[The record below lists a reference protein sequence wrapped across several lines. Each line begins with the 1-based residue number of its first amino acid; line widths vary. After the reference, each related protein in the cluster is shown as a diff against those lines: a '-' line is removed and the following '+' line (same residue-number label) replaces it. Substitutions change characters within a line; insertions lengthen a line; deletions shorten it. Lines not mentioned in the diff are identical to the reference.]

1 MPPGYVAAR
10 IGRAGRRGSAVR
22 SAAGDK
28 VTGMN
33 APAARESIDLIR
45 LWSGQA
51 QRVLD
56 GRARIAATAGQAA
69 AELTGRTVPVKVDG
83 DVAWRVLPVDAA
95 ALLRA
100 GEIVRHRWLAGIGA
114 EEARLIDELAGPAA
128 TAVRETWAAEGWRR
142 FFSRPDARAGADRAV
157 AYLGDVVDRAR
168 RRDLPA
174 LLGRLEVEATAA
186 APQLVPTDLMY
197 PDVGV
202 TGLLSDGL
210 PPGFGAPELVS
221 GADVAALPGA
231 LSALSG
237 ALETERTTR
246 VAAIAAGER
255 LRSRATDQLL
265 EGLGVEALR
274 DVTRDRLRIAP
285 IEDAGLRTVG
295 AVLRAGSSLADVPGI
310 GADSARKLLG
320 AAQTLRQ
327 QTMDDQPL
335 LLDPSART
343 PEATDVLRQLRRWEI
358 ARGPLRG
365 PDGST
370 AAVAL
375 ASLAPVMAPGV
386 GDAMV
391 FPTSGRG
398 IPEFRAAV
406 AGVLRLAEV
415 LRGSVGKLIGPD
427 AGADDGGAPANASD
441 DELRADFRARP
452 ADYQALAAQ
461 LGLLPDEG
469 DRVHG
474 DLPEEIIA
482 AIRGIDLD
490 TRFLKASLRGYQDFA
505 ARFALVQKKVLIGD
519 EMGLG
524 KTIEALAALTHLH
537 AREKTHFL
545 VVCPAA
551 VVSNWIREVESK
563 SRLEAH
569 RLHGQAR
576 DLAIDEWLTRGG
588 VAVTTYGTLGSV
600 RDRVVGCPGLAC
612 VIVDEAHYIK
622 NPGAKRSQLLA
633 GVIEQVEGAILLT
646 GTALENRIDEFR
658 TLVRYLRPDLL
669 EREKDVPVAEFRELV
684 APVYLRRNQA
694 DVLDELPELVEVDDW
709 VEATGADDA
718 TYRKAVDEGNF
729 MAMRRAA
736 YVAGAGS
743 AKMERLIDIAE
754 EARDNGRRVI
764 VFSHFRD
771 VLDSVMVALGDVAVG
786 PLTGD
791 VPAARRQELV
801 DEFSAAE
808 GGAVLVSQ
816 IVAGGVGLNIQ
827 AASVVVICEPQL
839 KPTTEWQAIA
849 RAHRMGQLESVQV
862 HRLLLEDSVDARI
875 LEILARKKQLFD
887 ELVRVSTT
895 AEAAPEA
902 YDVSEAELAREII
915 AAERERLA
923 GAGSAVPEAGIE
935 AAEET
940 GDAVDE
946 EAPGEAGE
954 EPADPPRPAD

>member
-1 MPPGYVAAR
+1 
-10 IGRAGRRGSAVR
+10 
-22 SAAGDK
+22 
-28 VTGMN
+28 MN
-33 APAARESIDLIR
+33 APAARESIDLVR
-45 LWSGQA
+45 RWSGQA
-51 QRVLD
+51 TRVLD
-56 GRARIAATAGQAA
+56 GRARIAASAGQAA
-69 AELTGRTVPVKVDG
+69 SELCSRTVPVKIDG
-83 DVAWRVLPVDAA
+83 EVAWRVLPVDGA
-95 ALLRA
+95 ALLRS
-100 GEIVRHRWLAGIGA
+100 GEIVRHRWLAGIGV
-114 EEARLIDELAGPAA
+114 EEARLVEELAGPAA

-142 FFSRPDARAGADRAV
+142 FFSRAEARATADRAV
-157 AYLGDVVDRAR
+157 AYLRDVVERVR

-174 LLGRLEVEATAA
+174 LLDRLEQEAAGA

-202 TGLLSDGL
+202 MAVLSDGL
-210 PPGFGAPELVS
+210 PDDLGEPELVS

-231 LSALSG
+231 LSTLSG
-237 ALETERTTR
+237 ALEAERTAR
-246 VAAIAAGER
+246 LAAIAAGER
-255 LRSRATDQLL
+255 LRTVATDELL
-265 EGLGVEALR
+265 AGLGVVALR

-285 IEDAGLRTVG
+285 IEEAGLHTVG
-295 AVLRAGSSLADVPGI
+295 AVLRAGASLTEVPGI

-335 LLDPSART
+335 HLDPAQPT
-343 PEATDVLRQLRRWEI
+343 PQATDVLRALRRWEI

-365 PDGST
+365 PDGSA

-375 ASLAPVMAPGV
+375 GALAPVMAPGV
-386 GDAMV
+386 GDVMV
-391 FPTSGRG
+391 FPTPGHG
-398 IPEFRAAV
+398 IPEFRGAV
-406 AGVLRLAEV
+406 ARVLRLARA
-415 LRGSVGKLIGPD
+415 LGGAVGKQVGADAAAADEDAGVAPD
-427 AGADDGGAPANASD
+427 APD
-441 DELRADFRARP
+441 DELWADFRARP

-461 LGLLPDEG
+461 LGLLPDDG

-474 DLPEEIIA
+474 DLPEEIVA
-482 AIRGIDLD
+482 AIRGMDLD
-490 TRFLKASLRGYQDFA
+490 TGYLKASLRGYQDFA
-505 ARFALVQKKVLIGD
+505 ARFALVQGKVLIGD

-537 AREKTHFL
+537 ARDKTHFL

-551 VVSNWIREVESK
+551 VVSNWMREIESK
-563 SRLEAH
+563 SRLEAQ

-576 DLAIDEWLTRGG
+576 DLAVDEWLVRGG
-588 VAVTTYGTLGSV
+588 VAVTTYGTLAAV
-600 RDRVVGCPGLAC
+600 RDRVLACPGLAC
-612 VIVDEAHYIK
+612 VVVDEAHYIK

-633 GVIEQVEGAILLT
+633 EVIGQVDGAILLT

-669 EREKDVPVAEFRELV
+669 EGETELPAAKFRELV

-694 DVLDELPELVEVDDW
+694 DVLDELPALVEVDDW
-709 VEATGADDA
+709 VEATDADEA
-718 TYRKAVDEGNF
+718 AYRTAVDEGNF

-736 YVAGAGS
+736 FAAGAGS
-743 AKMERLIDIAE
+743 AKMERLVDIAG

-771 VLDSVMVALGDVAVG
+771 VLDAVMGELGEVAVG

-801 DEFSAAE
+801 DEFSAAD

-875 LEILARKKQLFD
+875 VEILARKKQLFD

-895 AEAAPEA
+895 ADAAPEA

-923 GAGSAVPEAGIE
+923 G
-935 AAEET
+935 ET
-940 GDAVDE
+940 
-946 EAPGEAGE
+946 
-954 EPADPPRPAD
+954 PANPPRPAD

>member
-1 MPPGYVAAR
+1 
-10 IGRAGRRGSAVR
+10 
-22 SAAGDK
+22 
-28 VTGMN
+28 MN
-33 APAARESIDLIR
+33 APAARESIDLVR
-45 LWSGQA
+45 RWSGQA
-51 QRVLD
+51 ARVLD
-56 GRARIAATAGQAA
+56 GRARIASTAGQAA
-69 AELTGRTVPVKVDG
+69 SELTARTVPVKVDG
-83 DVAWRVLPVDAA
+83 EVAWRVLPVDGG

-100 GEIVRHRWLAGIGA
+100 GEIVRHRWRAGVGV
-114 EEARLIDELAGPAA
+114 EEARLVEELAGPAA

-142 FFSRPDARAGADRAV
+142 FFSRPDARATADSAV

-174 LLGRLEVEATAA
+174 LLDRLELEATSA

-202 TGLLSDGL
+202 MGLLSDGL
-210 PPGFGAPELVS
+210 PAGFGAPELVS
-221 GADVAALPGA
+221 GADIAALPGA

-246 VAAIAAGER
+246 LAAIAAGER
-255 LRSRATDQLL
+255 LRGKATDELL
-265 EGLGVEALR
+265 AGLGVEALR

-295 AVLRAGSSLADVPGI
+295 AVLQAGASLAEVPGI

-327 QTMDDQPL
+327 QTMDDQPMH
-335 LLDPSART
+335 LDPAQRT
-343 PEATDVLRQLRRWEI
+343 PEATDVLRALRRWEI

-386 GDAMV
+386 GDVMV
-391 FPTSGRG
+391 FPASGRG
-398 IPEFRAAV
+398 IPEFRGAV
-406 AGVLRLAEV
+406 AGVLGLAEA
-415 LRGSVGKLIGPD
+415 LRGSVGKLFGDGPEGAGAD
-427 AGADDGGAPANASD
+427 AGAPPNASD
-441 DELRADFRARP
+441 DVLWEDFRARP

-474 DLPEEIIA
+474 DLPEEIVA
-482 AIRGIDLD
+482 AIRGMDLD
-490 TRFLKASLRGYQDFA
+490 TRYLKASLRGYQDFA
-505 ARFALVQKKVLIGD
+505 ARFALVQGKVLIGD

-537 AREKTHFL
+537 AHDETHFL

-551 VVSNWIREVESK
+551 VVSNWVREVESK

-576 DLAIDEWLTRGG
+576 DLAADEWLTRGG
-588 VAVTTYGTLGSV
+588 VAVTTYGTLGAV
-600 RDRVVGCPGLAC
+600 RDRVLACPGLAC

-633 GVIEQVEGAILLT
+633 GVIEQVKGAILLT

-669 EREKDVPVAEFRELV
+669 EGETDVPVAEFRELV

-694 DVLDELPELVEVDDW
+694 DVLDELPDLVEVDDW

-718 TYRKAVDEGNF
+718 AYRKAVDEGNF

-736 YVAGAGS
+736 FVAGAGS
-743 AKMERLIDIAE
+743 AKMERLVDIAE

-923 GAGSAVPEAGIE
+923 GETAEPAAPAAG
-935 AAEET
+935 
-940 GDAVDE
+940 
-946 EAPGEAGE
+946 EAPN
-954 EPADPPRPAD
+954 PPRPAD

>member
-1 MPPGYVAAR
+1 
-10 IGRAGRRGSAVR
+10 
-22 SAAGDK
+22 
-28 VTGMN
+28 MN
-33 APAARESIDLIR
+33 APAARESIDLVR
-45 LWSGQA
+45 RWSGQA
-51 QRVLD
+51 ARVLD

-69 AELTGRTVPVKVDG
+69 SELCSRTVPVKIDG
-83 DVAWRVLPVDAA
+83 EVAWRVLPVDGA
-95 ALLRA
+95 ALLRS
-100 GEIVRHRWLAGIGA
+100 GEIVRHRWLAGIGV
-114 EEARLIDELAGPAA
+114 EEARLVEELAGPAA

-142 FFSRPDARAGADRAV
+142 FFSRAEARATADRAV
-157 AYLGDVVDRAR
+157 AYLRDVVERVR
-168 RRDLPA
+168 RRELPA
-174 LLGRLEVEATAA
+174 LLDRLEQEAAGA

-202 TGLLSDGL
+202 MAVLSDGL
-210 PPGFGAPELVS
+210 PDDLGEPELVS

-231 LSALSG
+231 LSTLSG
-237 ALETERTTR
+237 ALEAERTAR
-246 VAAIAAGER
+246 LAAIAAGER
-255 LRSRATDQLL
+255 LRTVATDELL
-265 EGLGVEALR
+265 AGLGVVALR

-285 IEDAGLRTVG
+285 IEEAGLHTVG
-295 AVLRAGSSLADVPGI
+295 AVLRAGASLTEVPGI

-335 LLDPSART
+335 HLDPAQPT
-343 PEATDVLRQLRRWEI
+343 PQATDVLRALRRWEI

-365 PDGST
+365 PDGSA

-375 ASLAPVMAPGV
+375 GALAPVMAPGV
-386 GDAMV
+386 GDVMV
-391 FPTSGRG
+391 FPTPGHG
-398 IPEFRAAV
+398 IPEFRGAV
-406 AGVLRLAEV
+406 ARVLRLARA
-415 LRGSVGKLIGPD
+415 LGGAVGKQVGADAAAADEDAGVAPD
-427 AGADDGGAPANASD
+427 APD
-441 DELRADFRARP
+441 DELWADFRARP

-461 LGLLPDEG
+461 LGLLPDDG

-474 DLPEEIIA
+474 DLPEEIVA
-482 AIRGIDLD
+482 AIRGMDLD
-490 TRFLKASLRGYQDFA
+490 TGYLKASLRGYQDFA
-505 ARFALVQKKVLIGD
+505 ARFALVQGKVLIGD

-537 AREKTHFL
+537 ARDKTHFL

-551 VVSNWIREVESK
+551 VVSNWMREIESK
-563 SRLEAH
+563 SRLEAQ

-576 DLAIDEWLTRGG
+576 DLAVDEWLVRGG
-588 VAVTTYGTLGSV
+588 VAVTTYGTLAAV
-600 RDRVVGCPGLAC
+600 RDRVLACPGLAC
-612 VIVDEAHYIK
+612 VVVDEAHYIK

-633 GVIEQVEGAILLT
+633 EVIGQVDGAILLT

-669 EREKDVPVAEFRELV
+669 EGEAELPAAKFRELV

-694 DVLDELPELVEVDDW
+694 DVLDELPALVEVDDW
-709 VEATGADDA
+709 VEATDADEA
-718 TYRKAVDEGNF
+718 AYRTAVDEGNF

-736 YVAGAGS
+736 FAAGAGS
-743 AKMERLIDIAE
+743 AKMERLVDIAG

-771 VLDSVMVALGDVAVG
+771 VLDAVMGELGEVAVG

-801 DEFSAAE
+801 DEFSAAD

-875 LEILARKKQLFD
+875 VEILARKKQLFD

-895 AEAAPEA
+895 ADAAPEA

-923 GAGSAVPEAGIE
+923 G
-935 AAEET
+935 ET
-940 GDAVDE
+940 
-946 EAPGEAGE
+946 
-954 EPADPPRPAD
+954 PANPPRPAD

>member
-1 MPPGYVAAR
+1 
-10 IGRAGRRGSAVR
+10 
-22 SAAGDK
+22 
-28 VTGMN
+28 MN
-33 APAARESIDLIR
+33 APAARESIDLVR
-45 LWSGQA
+45 RWSGQA
-51 QRVLD
+51 ARVLD
-56 GRARIAATAGQAA
+56 GRARIAASAGQAA
-69 AELTGRTVPVKVDG
+69 SELCSRTVPVKIDG
-83 DVAWRVLPVDAA
+83 EVAWRVLPVDGA
-95 ALLRA
+95 ALLRS
-100 GEIVRHRWLAGIGA
+100 GEIVRHRWLAGIGV
-114 EEARLIDELAGPAA
+114 EEARLVEELAGPAA

-142 FFSRPDARAGADRAV
+142 FFSRAEARATADRAV
-157 AYLGDVVDRAR
+157 AYLRDVVERVR
-168 RRDLPA
+168 RRDVPT
-174 LLGRLEVEATAA
+174 LLDRLEQEAAGA

-202 TGLLSDGL
+202 MAVLSDGL
-210 PPGFGAPELVS
+210 PDDLGEPELVS

-231 LSALSG
+231 LSTLSG
-237 ALETERTTR
+237 ALEAERTAR
-246 VAAIAAGER
+246 LAAIAAGER
-255 LRSRATDQLL
+255 LRTVATDELL
-265 EGLGVEALR
+265 AGLDVSALR

-285 IEDAGLRTVG
+285 IEEAGLHTVG
-295 AVLRAGSSLADVPGI
+295 AVLRAGASLTEVPGI

-335 LLDPSART
+335 HLDPAQPT
-343 PEATDVLRQLRRWEI
+343 PQATDVLRALRRWEI
-358 ARGPLRG
+358 TRGPLRG
-365 PDGST
+365 PDGSA

-375 ASLAPVMAPGV
+375 GALAPVMAPGV
-386 GDAMV
+386 GDVMV
-391 FPTSGRG
+391 FPTPGHG
-398 IPEFRAAV
+398 IPEFRGAV
-406 AGVLRLAEV
+406 ARVLRLARA
-415 LRGSVGKLIGPD
+415 LGGAVGKQVGADAAAADEDAGVAPD
-427 AGADDGGAPANASD
+427 APD
-441 DELRADFRARP
+441 DELWADFRARP

-461 LGLLPDEG
+461 LGLLPDDG

-474 DLPEEIIA
+474 DLPEEIVA
-482 AIRGIDLD
+482 AIRGMDLD
-490 TRFLKASLRGYQDFA
+490 TGYLKASLRGYQDFA
-505 ARFALVQKKVLIGD
+505 ARFALVQGKVLIGD

-537 AREKTHFL
+537 ARDKTHFL

-551 VVSNWIREVESK
+551 VVSNWMREIESK

-576 DLAIDEWLTRGG
+576 DLAVDEWLVRGG
-588 VAVTTYGTLGSV
+588 VAVTTYGTLAAV
-600 RDRVVGCPGLAC
+600 RDRVLACPGLAC
-612 VIVDEAHYIK
+612 VVVDEAHYIK

-633 GVIEQVEGAILLT
+633 EVIGQVDGAILLT

-669 EREKDVPVAEFRELV
+669 EGEAELPAAKFRELV

-694 DVLDELPELVEVDDW
+694 DVLDELPALVEVDDW
-709 VEATGADDA
+709 VEATDADEA
-718 TYRKAVDEGNF
+718 AYRTAVDEGNF

-736 YVAGAGS
+736 FAAGAGS
-743 AKMERLIDIAE
+743 AKMERLVDIAG

-771 VLDSVMVALGDVAVG
+771 VLDAVMGELGEVAVG

-801 DEFSAAE
+801 DEFSAAD

-875 LEILARKKQLFD
+875 VEILARKMQLFD

-895 AEAAPEA
+895 ADAAPEA

-923 GAGSAVPEAGIE
+923 G
-935 AAEET
+935 ET
-940 GDAVDE
+940 
-946 EAPGEAGE
+946 
-954 EPADPPRPAD
+954 PANPPRPAD

>member
-1 MPPGYVAAR
+1 
-10 IGRAGRRGSAVR
+10 
-22 SAAGDK
+22 
-28 VTGMN
+28 MN
-33 APAARESIDLIR
+33 APAARESIDLVR
-45 LWSGQA
+45 RWSGQA
-51 QRVLD
+51 TRVLD
-56 GRARIAATAGQAA
+56 GRARIAASAGQAA
-69 AELTGRTVPVKVDG
+69 SELCSRTVPVKIDG
-83 DVAWRVLPVDAA
+83 EVAWRVLPVDGA
-95 ALLRA
+95 ALLRS
-100 GEIVRHRWLAGIGA
+100 GEIVRHRWLAGIGV
-114 EEARLIDELAGPAA
+114 EEARLVEELAGPAA

-142 FFSRPDARAGADRAV
+142 FFSRAEARATADRAV
-157 AYLGDVVDRAR
+157 AYLRDVVERVR

-174 LLGRLEVEATAA
+174 LLDRLEQEAAGA

-202 TGLLSDGL
+202 MAVLSDGL
-210 PPGFGAPELVS
+210 PDDLGEPELVS

-231 LSALSG
+231 LSTLSG
-237 ALETERTTR
+237 ALEAERTAR
-246 VAAIAAGER
+246 LAAIAAGER
-255 LRSRATDQLL
+255 LRTVATDELL
-265 EGLGVEALR
+265 AGLDVSALR

-285 IEDAGLRTVG
+285 IEEAGLHTVG
-295 AVLRAGSSLADVPGI
+295 AVLRAGASLTEVPGI

-335 LLDPSART
+335 HLDPAQPT
-343 PEATDVLRQLRRWEI
+343 PQATDVLRALRRWEI

-365 PDGST
+365 PDGSA

-375 ASLAPVMAPGV
+375 GALAPVMAPGV
-386 GDAMV
+386 GDVMV
-391 FPTSGRG
+391 FPTPGHG
-398 IPEFRAAV
+398 IPEFRGAV
-406 AGVLRLAEV
+406 ARVLRLARA
-415 LRGSVGKLIGPD
+415 LGGAVGKQVGADAAAADEDAGVAPD
-427 AGADDGGAPANASD
+427 APD
-441 DELRADFRARP
+441 DELWADFRARP

-461 LGLLPDEG
+461 LGLLPDDG

-474 DLPEEIIA
+474 DLPEEIVA
-482 AIRGIDLD
+482 AIRGMDLD
-490 TRFLKASLRGYQDFA
+490 TGYLKASLRGYQDFA
-505 ARFALVQKKVLIGD
+505 ARFALVQGKVLIGD

-537 AREKTHFL
+537 ARDKTHFL

-551 VVSNWIREVESK
+551 VVSNWMREIESK

-576 DLAIDEWLTRGG
+576 DLAVDEWLVRGG
-588 VAVTTYGTLGSV
+588 VAVTTYGTLAAV
-600 RDRVVGCPGLAC
+600 RDRVLACPGLAC
-612 VIVDEAHYIK
+612 VVVDEAHYIK

-633 GVIEQVEGAILLT
+633 EVIGQVDGAILLT

-669 EREKDVPVAEFRELV
+669 EGEAELPAAKFRELV

-694 DVLDELPELVEVDDW
+694 DVLDELPALVEVDDW
-709 VEATGADDA
+709 VEATDADEA
-718 TYRKAVDEGNF
+718 AYRTAVDEGNF

-736 YVAGAGS
+736 FAAGAGS
-743 AKMERLIDIAE
+743 AKMERLVDIAG

-771 VLDSVMVALGDVAVG
+771 VLDAVMGELGEVAVG

-801 DEFSAAE
+801 DEFSAAD

-875 LEILARKKQLFD
+875 VEILARKKQLFD

-895 AEAAPEA
+895 ADAAPEA

-923 GAGSAVPEAGIE
+923 GD
-935 AAEET
+935 T
-940 GDAVDE
+940 
-946 EAPGEAGE
+946 
-954 EPADPPRPAD
+954 PANPPRPAD

>member
-1 MPPGYVAAR
+1 
-10 IGRAGRRGSAVR
+10 
-22 SAAGDK
+22 
-28 VTGMN
+28 MN
-33 APAARESIDLIR
+33 APAARESIDLVR
-45 LWSGQA
+45 RWSGQA
-51 QRVLD
+51 TRVLD

-69 AELTGRTVPVKVDG
+69 SELCSRTVPVKIDG
-83 DVAWRVLPVDAA
+83 EVAWRVLPVDGA
-95 ALLRA
+95 ALLRS
-100 GEIVRHRWLAGIGA
+100 GEIVRHRWLAGIGV
-114 EEARLIDELAGPAA
+114 EEARLVEELAGPAA

-142 FFSRPDARAGADRAV
+142 FFSRAEARATADRAV
-157 AYLGDVVDRAR
+157 AYLRDVVERVR
-168 RRDLPA
+168 RRELPA
-174 LLGRLEVEATAA
+174 LLDRLEQEAAGA
-186 APQLVPTDLMY
+186 APQLVPTDLTY

-202 TGLLSDGL
+202 MAVLSDGL
-210 PPGFGAPELVS
+210 PGDLGEPELVS

-231 LSALSG
+231 LSTLSG
-237 ALETERTTR
+237 VLEAERTAR
-246 VAAIAAGER
+246 LAAIAAGER
-255 LRSRATDQLL
+255 LRTVATDELL
-265 EGLGVEALR
+265 AGLGVSALR

-285 IEDAGLRTVG
+285 IEEAGLHTVG
-295 AVLRAGSSLADVPGI
+295 AVLRAGASLTEVPGI

-335 LLDPSART
+335 HLDPAQPT
-343 PEATDVLRQLRRWEI
+343 PQATDVLRALRRWEI
-358 ARGPLRG
+358 ARDPLRG
-365 PDGST
+365 PDGSA

-375 ASLAPVMAPGV
+375 GALAPVMAPGV
-386 GDAMV
+386 GDVMV
-391 FPTSGRG
+391 FPTPGHG
-398 IPEFRAAV
+398 IPEFRGAV
-406 AGVLRLAEV
+406 ARVLRLARA
-415 LRGSVGKLIGPD
+415 LGGAVGKQVGADAAAADEDAGVAPD
-427 AGADDGGAPANASD
+427 APD
-441 DELRADFRARP
+441 DELWADFRARP

-461 LGLLPDEG
+461 LGLLPDDG

-474 DLPEEIIA
+474 DLPEEIVA
-482 AIRGIDLD
+482 AIRGMDLD
-490 TRFLKASLRGYQDFA
+490 TGYLKASLRGYQDFA
-505 ARFALVQKKVLIGD
+505 ARFALVQGKVLIGD

-537 AREKTHFL
+537 ARDKTHFL

-551 VVSNWIREVESK
+551 VVSNWMREIESK
-563 SRLEAH
+563 SRLEAQ

-576 DLAIDEWLTRGG
+576 DLAVDEWLVRGG
-588 VAVTTYGTLGSV
+588 VAVTTYGTLAAV
-600 RDRVVGCPGLAC
+600 RDRVLACPGLAC
-612 VIVDEAHYIK
+612 VVVDEAHYIK

-633 GVIEQVEGAILLT
+633 EVIGQVDGAILLT

-669 EREKDVPVAEFRELV
+669 EGEAELPAAKFRELV

-694 DVLDELPELVEVDDW
+694 DVLDELPALVEVDDW
-709 VEATGADDA
+709 VEATDADEA
-718 TYRKAVDEGNF
+718 AYRTAVDEGNF

-736 YVAGAGS
+736 FAAGAGS
-743 AKMERLIDIAE
+743 AKMERLVDIAG

-771 VLDSVMVALGDVAVG
+771 VLDAVMGELGEVAVG

-801 DEFSAAE
+801 DEFSAAD

-827 AASVVVICEPQL
+827 AASVVAICEPQL

-875 LEILARKKQLFD
+875 VEILARKKQLFD

-895 AEAAPEA
+895 ADAAPEA

-923 GAGSAVPEAGIE
+923 GEPSAN
-935 AAEET
+935 
-940 GDAVDE
+940 
-946 EAPGEAGE
+946 
-954 EPADPPRPAD
+954 PPRPAD

>member
-1 MPPGYVAAR
+1 
-10 IGRAGRRGSAVR
+10 
-22 SAAGDK
+22 
-28 VTGMN
+28 MN
-33 APAARESIDLIR
+33 APAARESIDLVR
-45 LWSGQA
+45 RWSGQA
-51 QRVLD
+51 ARVLD
-56 GRARIAATAGQAA
+56 GRARIAASAGQAA
-69 AELTGRTVPVKVDG
+69 SELCSRTVPVKIDG
-83 DVAWRVLPVDAA
+83 EVAWRVLPVDGA
-95 ALLRA
+95 ALLRS
-100 GEIVRHRWLAGIGA
+100 GEIVRHRWLAGIGV
-114 EEARLIDELAGPAA
+114 EEARLVEELAGPAA

-142 FFSRPDARAGADRAV
+142 FFSRAEARATADRAV
-157 AYLGDVVDRAR
+157 AYLRDVVERVR
-168 RRDLPA
+168 RRDVPT
-174 LLGRLEVEATAA
+174 LLDRLEQEAAGA
-186 APQLVPTDLMY
+186 APQLVPTDLTY

-202 TGLLSDGL
+202 MAVLSDGL
-210 PPGFGAPELVS
+210 PDDLGEPELVS

-231 LSALSG
+231 LSTLSG
-237 ALETERTTR
+237 ALEAERTAR
-246 VAAIAAGER
+246 LAAIAAGER
-255 LRSRATDQLL
+255 LRTVATDELL
-265 EGLGVEALR
+265 AGLDVSALR

-285 IEDAGLRTVG
+285 IEEAGLHTVG
-295 AVLRAGSSLADVPGI
+295 AVLRAGASLTEVPGI

-335 LLDPSART
+335 HLDPAQPT
-343 PEATDVLRQLRRWEI
+343 PQATDVLRALRRWEI
-358 ARGPLRG
+358 ARDPLRG
-365 PDGST
+365 PDGSA

-375 ASLAPVMAPGV
+375 GALAPVMAPGV
-386 GDAMV
+386 GDVMV
-391 FPTSGRG
+391 FPTPGHG
-398 IPEFRAAV
+398 IPEFRGAV
-406 AGVLRLAEV
+406 ARVLRLARA
-415 LRGSVGKLIGPD
+415 LGGAVGKQVGADAAAADEDAGVAPD
-427 AGADDGGAPANASD
+427 APD
-441 DELRADFRARP
+441 DELWADFRARP

-461 LGLLPDEG
+461 LGLLPDDG

-474 DLPEEIIA
+474 DLPEEIVA
-482 AIRGIDLD
+482 AIRGMDLD
-490 TRFLKASLRGYQDFA
+490 TGYLKASLRGYQDFA
-505 ARFALVQKKVLIGD
+505 ARFALVQGKVLIGD

-537 AREKTHFL
+537 ARDKTHFL

-551 VVSNWIREVESK
+551 VVSNWMREIESK
-563 SRLEAH
+563 SRLEAQ

-576 DLAIDEWLTRGG
+576 DLAVDEWLVRGG
-588 VAVTTYGTLGSV
+588 VAVTTYGTLAAV
-600 RDRVVGCPGLAC
+600 RDRVLACPGLAC
-612 VIVDEAHYIK
+612 VVVDEAHYIK

-633 GVIEQVEGAILLT
+633 EVIGQVDGAILLT

-669 EREKDVPVAEFRELV
+669 EGEAELPAAKFRELV

-694 DVLDELPELVEVDDW
+694 DVLDELPALVEVDDW
-709 VEATGADDA
+709 VEATDADEA
-718 TYRKAVDEGNF
+718 AYRTAVDEGNF

-736 YVAGAGS
+736 FAAGAGS
-743 AKMERLIDIAE
+743 AKMERLVDIAG

-771 VLDSVMVALGDVAVG
+771 VLDAVMGELGEVAVG

-801 DEFSAAE
+801 DEFSAAD

-875 LEILARKKQLFD
+875 VEILARKKQLFD

-895 AEAAPEA
+895 ADAAPEA

-923 GAGSAVPEAGIE
+923 G
-935 AAEET
+935 ET
-940 GDAVDE
+940 
-946 EAPGEAGE
+946 
-954 EPADPPRPAD
+954 PANPPRPAD

>member
-1 MPPGYVAAR
+1 
-10 IGRAGRRGSAVR
+10 
-22 SAAGDK
+22 
-28 VTGMN
+28 MN
-33 APAARESIDLIR
+33 APAARESIDLVR
-45 LWSGQA
+45 RWSGQA
-51 QRVLD
+51 TRVLD
-56 GRARIAATAGQAA
+56 GRARIAASAGQAA
-69 AELTGRTVPVKVDG
+69 SELCSRTVPVKIDG
-83 DVAWRVLPVDAA
+83 EVAWRVLPVDGA
-95 ALLRA
+95 ALLRS
-100 GEIVRHRWLAGIGA
+100 GEIVRHRWLAGIGV
-114 EEARLIDELAGPAA
+114 EEARLVEELAGPAA
-128 TAVRETWAAEGWRR
+128 TAVHETWAAEGWRR
-142 FFSRPDARAGADRAV
+142 FFSRAEARATADRAV
-157 AYLGDVVDRAR
+157 AYLRDVVERVR
-168 RRDLPA
+168 RRDLPT
-174 LLGRLEVEATAA
+174 LLDRLEQEAAGA

-202 TGLLSDGL
+202 MAVLSDGL
-210 PPGFGAPELVS
+210 PGDLGEPELVS

-231 LSALSG
+231 LSTLSG
-237 ALETERTTR
+237 ALEAERTAR
-246 VAAIAAGER
+246 LAAIAAGER
-255 LRSRATDQLL
+255 LRTVATDELL
-265 EGLGVEALR
+265 AGLDVSALR

-285 IEDAGLRTVG
+285 IEEAGLHTVG
-295 AVLRAGSSLADVPGI
+295 AVLRAGASLTEVPGI

-335 LLDPSART
+335 HLDPAQPT
-343 PEATDVLRQLRRWEI
+343 PQATDVLRALRRWEI
-358 ARGPLRG
+358 ARDPLRG
-365 PDGST
+365 PDGSA

-375 ASLAPVMAPGV
+375 GALAPVMAPGV
-386 GDAMV
+386 GDVMV
-391 FPTSGRG
+391 FPTPGHG
-398 IPEFRAAV
+398 IPEFRGAV
-406 AGVLRLAEV
+406 ARVLRLARA
-415 LRGSVGKLIGPD
+415 LGGAVGKQVGADAAAADEDAGVAPD
-427 AGADDGGAPANASD
+427 APD
-441 DELRADFRARP
+441 DELWADFRARP

-474 DLPEEIIA
+474 DLPEEIVA
-482 AIRGIDLD
+482 AIRGMDLD
-490 TRFLKASLRGYQDFA
+490 TGYLKASLRGYQDFA
-505 ARFALVQKKVLIGD
+505 ARFALVQGKVLIGD

-537 AREKTHFL
+537 ARDKTHFL

-551 VVSNWIREVESK
+551 VVSNWMREIESK

-576 DLAIDEWLTRGG
+576 DLAVDEWLVRGG
-588 VAVTTYGTLGSV
+588 VAVTTYGTLAAV
-600 RDRVVGCPGLAC
+600 RDRVLACPGLAC
-612 VIVDEAHYIK
+612 VVVDEAHYIK

-633 GVIEQVEGAILLT
+633 EVIGQVDGAILLT

-669 EREKDVPVAEFRELV
+669 EGEAELPAAKFRELV

-694 DVLDELPELVEVDDW
+694 DVLDELPALVEVDDW
-709 VEATGADDA
+709 VEATDADEA
-718 TYRKAVDEGNF
+718 AYRTAVDEGNF

-736 YVAGAGS
+736 FAAGAGS
-743 AKMERLIDIAE
+743 AKMERLVDIAG

-771 VLDSVMVALGDVAVG
+771 VLDAVMGELGEVAVG

-801 DEFSAAE
+801 DEFSAAD

-875 LEILARKKQLFD
+875 VEILARKKQLFD

-895 AEAAPEA
+895 ADAAPEA

-923 GAGSAVPEAGIE
+923 G
-935 AAEET
+935 ET
-940 GDAVDE
+940 
-946 EAPGEAGE
+946 
-954 EPADPPRPAD
+954 PANPPRPAD

>member
-1 MPPGYVAAR
+1 
-10 IGRAGRRGSAVR
+10 
-22 SAAGDK
+22 
-28 VTGMN
+28 MN
-33 APAARESIDLIR
+33 APAARESIDLVR
-45 LWSGQA
+45 RWSGQA
-51 QRVLD
+51 ARVLE

-69 AELTGRTVPVKVDG
+69 SELIARTVAVKIDG
-83 DVAWRVLPVDAA
+83 DVAWRVLPVDGA

-100 GEIVRHRWLAGIGA
+100 GETVRHRWLTGLGA
-114 EEARLIDELAGPAA
+114 EEARLVEELAGPAA

-142 FFSRPDARAGADRAV
+142 FFSRAEARANADRAV
-157 AYLGDVVDRAR
+157 AYLGDVVDRVR

-174 LLGRLEVEATAA
+174 LLDRLELEAGSA

-202 TGLLSDGL
+202 LGLLSDGL
-210 PPGFGAPELVS
+210 PPGVGTPELVS

-246 VAAIAAGER
+246 LAAIAAGER
-255 LRSRATDQLL
+255 LRAKAVDALL
-265 EGLGVEALR
+265 AGLGVEALR

-295 AVLRAGSSLADVPGI
+295 SVLAAGARLADVPGI
-310 GADSARKLLG
+310 GPDSARKLLG

-327 QTMDDQPL
+327 QTMDDEPVRI
-335 LLDPSART
+335 DPSQRT

-386 GDAMV
+386 GDVLV

-398 IPEFRAAV
+398 IPEFRGAV
-406 AGVLRLAEV
+406 AGVLRLAEA
-415 LRGSVGKLIGPD
+415 LRGSVGKLID
-427 AGADDGGAPANASD
+427 ADPAPADGGAPPNAPD
-441 DELRADFRARP
+441 DRLWEDFRARP

-461 LGLLPDEG
+461 LGLLPDDG

-474 DLPEEIIA
+474 DLPEEIVA
-482 AIRGIDLD
+482 AIRGMDLD
-490 TRFLKASLRGYQDFA
+490 TRYLKASLRGYQDFA

-537 AREKTHFL
+537 ALDRTHFL

-551 VVSNWIREVESK
+551 VVSNWVREIESK

-576 DLAIDEWLTRGG
+576 DLAVDEWLTRGG
-588 VAVTTYGTLGSV
+588 VAVTTYGTLGAV
-600 RDRVVGCPGLAC
+600 RERVLSCPGLAC
-612 VIVDEAHYIK
+612 VVVDEAHYIK

-633 GVIEQVEGAILLT
+633 GVIERAEGAILLT

-669 EREKDVPVAEFRELV
+669 EGEKDVPVAAFRELV

-694 DVLDELPELVEVDDW
+694 DVLDELPALVEVDDW
-709 VEATGADDA
+709 VEATDADDA
-718 TYRKAVDEGNF
+718 AYRRAVDDGKF

-736 YVAGAGS
+736 FAAGAGA
-743 AKMERLIDIAE
+743 AKMERLLDIAG

-771 VLDSVMVALGDVAVG
+771 VLDAVMAALGDVAVG

-801 DEFSAAE
+801 DEFSSAE

-895 AEAAPEA
+895 ADAAPEA

-923 GAGSAVPEAGIE
+923 GEGQLSGEGHLSGEGRSAGDGGLADE
-935 AAEET
+935 AASA
-940 GDAVDE
+940 G
-946 EAPGEAGE
+946 APNPLP
-954 EPADPPRPAD
+954 PAD

>member
-1 MPPGYVAAR
+1 
-10 IGRAGRRGSAVR
+10 
-22 SAAGDK
+22 
-28 VTGMN
+28 MN

-45 LWSGQA
+45 RWSGQA

-56 GRARIAATAGQAA
+56 GRGRIAATAGQAA
-69 AELTGRTVPVKVDG
+69 AELSGRTVPVKVDG

-100 GEIVRHRWLAGIGA
+100 GEIVRHRWLTGIGA
-114 EEARLIDELAGPAA
+114 EEAKLVDELAGPAA

-142 FFSRPDARAGADRAV
+142 FFSRPDARANADRAV
-157 AYLGDVVDRAR
+157 SYLGDVVDRAR

-174 LLGRLEVEATAA
+174 LLQRLEVEATSA

-202 TGLLSDGL
+202 MGLLADGL

-221 GADVAALPGA
+221 GADIAALPGA

-255 LRSRATDQLL
+255 LRGKATDELL
-265 EGLGVEALR
+265 AGLGVEALR

-295 AVLRAGSSLADVPGI
+295 AVLAAGASLADVPGI

-327 QTMDDQPL
+327 QTMDDQPVH
-335 LLDPSART
+335 LDPAAQT
-343 PEATDVLRQLRRWEI
+343 PEATEVLRHLRRWEI

-365 PDGST
+365 PDGSA

-375 ASLAPVMAPGV
+375 ASLAPVMGPGV
-386 GDAMV
+386 GDAVV

-406 AGVLRLAEV
+406 AGVLGLAEAV
-415 LRGSVGKLIGPD
+415 QGAVGKLFD
-427 AGADDGGAPANASD
+427 SAGATDGGAPAGASGE
-441 DELRADFRARP
+441 ELWRDFRARP

-490 TRFLKASLRGYQDFA
+490 TRHLKASLRGYQDFA
-505 ARFALVQKKVLIGD
+505 ARFALVQQKVLIGD

-537 AREKTHFL
+537 AHERTHFL

-551 VVSNWIREVESK
+551 VVSNWVREVESK

-576 DLAIDEWLTRGG
+576 DLALDEWLTRGG
-588 VAVTTYGTLGSV
+588 VAVTTYGTLGTV
-600 RDRVVGCPGLAC
+600 RDRVLACPGLAC

-633 GVIEQVEGAILLT
+633 GVIEQVDGAILLT

-658 TLVRYLRPDLL
+658 ALVRYLRPDLL
-669 EREKDVPVAEFRELV
+669 DGDAEVAPAEFRELV

-709 VEATGADDA
+709 VEATDADDA
-718 TYRKAVDEGNF
+718 AYRAAVGEGNF

-736 YVAGAGS
+736 YAAGGAS
-743 AKMERLIDIAE
+743 AKMERLVDIAE
-754 EARDNGRRVI
+754 EARGNGRRVI
-764 VFSHFRD
+764 VFSHFRA
-771 VLDSVMVALGDVAVG
+771 VLDAVMAALGDVAVG

-887 ELVRVSTT
+887 DLVRVSTT

-923 GAGSAVPEAGIE
+923 GSGSGA
-935 AAEET
+935 ET
-940 GDAVDE
+940 GGELGVEPGVVHDGSGAGAGGLPEGAEDA
-946 EAPGEAGE
+946 
-954 EPADPPRPAD
+954 PRPAD

>member
-1 MPPGYVAAR
+1 
-10 IGRAGRRGSAVR
+10 
-22 SAAGDK
+22 
-28 VTGMN
+28 MN
-33 APAARESIDLIR
+33 APAARESIDLVR
-45 LWSGQA
+45 RWSGQA
-51 QRVLD
+51 ARVLD

-69 AELTGRTVPVKVDG
+69 SELCTRTVPVKIDG
-83 DVAWRVLPVDAA
+83 EVAWRVLPVDGA
-95 ALLRA
+95 ALLRS
-100 GEIVRHRWLAGIGA
+100 GEIVRHRWLAGIGV
-114 EEARLIDELAGPAA
+114 EEARLVEELAGPAA

-142 FFSRPDARAGADRAV
+142 FFSRAEARATADRAV
-157 AYLGDVVDRAR
+157 AYLRDVVERVR

-174 LLGRLEVEATAA
+174 LLDRLEQEAAGA
-186 APQLVPTDLMY
+186 APQLVPTDLTY

-202 TGLLSDGL
+202 MAVLSDGL
-210 PPGFGAPELVS
+210 PGDLGEPELVS

-231 LSALSG
+231 LSTLSG
-237 ALETERTTR
+237 ALEAERTAR
-246 VAAIAAGER
+246 LAAIAAGER
-255 LRSRATDQLL
+255 LRAVATDELL
-265 EGLGVEALR
+265 AGLDVSALR

-285 IEDAGLRTVG
+285 IEDAGLHTVG
-295 AVLRAGSSLADVPGI
+295 AVLRAGASLTEVPGI

-335 LLDPSART
+335 HLDPAQPT
-343 PEATDVLRQLRRWEI
+343 PQATDVLRTLRRWEI

-365 PDGST
+365 PDGSA

-375 ASLAPVMAPGV
+375 GALAPVMAPGV
-386 GDAMV
+386 GDVMV
-391 FPTSGRG
+391 FPTPGHG
-398 IPEFRAAV
+398 IPQFRGAV
-406 AGVLRLAEV
+406 AGVLRLAQA
-415 LRGSVGKLIGPD
+415 LGGAVGKQVGAAAAAADEDAGVAPD
-427 AGADDGGAPANASD
+427 AAD
-441 DELRADFRARP
+441 DELWNDFRARP

-461 LGLLPDEG
+461 LGLLPDDG

-482 AIRGIDLD
+482 AIRGMDLD
-490 TRFLKASLRGYQDFA
+490 TRYLKASLRGYQDFA
-505 ARFALVQKKVLIGD
+505 ARFALVQGKVLIGD

-537 AREKTHFL
+537 ARDKTHFL

-551 VVSNWIREVESK
+551 VVSNWMREIESK

-576 DLAIDEWLTRGG
+576 DLAVDEWLVRGG
-588 VAVTTYGTLGSV
+588 VAVTTYGTLAAV
-600 RDRVVGCPGLAC
+600 RDRVLACPGLSC
-612 VIVDEAHYIK
+612 VVVDEAHYIK
-622 NPGAKRSQLLA
+622 NPGAKRSQMLA
-633 GVIEQVEGAILLT
+633 EVIGQVDGAILLT

-669 EREKDVPVAEFRELV
+669 EGEAELSAAQFRELV

-694 DVLDELPELVEVDDW
+694 DVLDELPALVEVDDW
-709 VEATGADDA
+709 VEATDADEA
-718 TYRKAVDEGNF
+718 AYRTAVDEGNF

-736 YVAGAGS
+736 FAAGAGS
-743 AKMERLIDIAE
+743 AKMERLVDIAG

-764 VFSHFRD
+764 VFSHFRN
-771 VLDSVMVALGDVAVG
+771 VLDAVMDALGDVAVG

-801 DEFSAAE
+801 DEFSAAD

-875 LEILARKKQLFD
+875 VEILGRKKQLFD

-895 AEAAPEA
+895 ADAAPEA

-915 AAERERLA
+915 AGERERLA
-923 GAGSAVPEAGIE
+923 G
-935 AAEET
+935 
-940 GDAVDE
+940 
-946 EAPGEAGE
+946 EAPAN
-954 EPADPPRPAD
+954 PPRPAD

>member
-1 MPPGYVAAR
+1 MKAPG
-10 IGRAGRRGSAVR
+10 
-22 SAAGDK
+22 
-28 VTGMN
+28 
-33 APAARESIDLIR
+33 ARESIDYGR
-45 LWSGQA
+45 RWAGQA
-51 QRVLD
+51 ARVLD
-56 GRARIAATAGQAA
+56 GRGRIADTAARATA
-69 AELTGRTVPVKVDG
+69 ELVQRTVPVKLDG
-83 DVAWRVLPVDAA
+83 EVAWRVLPVDRAT
-95 ALLRA
+95 LLRG
-100 GEIVRHRWLAGIGA
+100 GEMVRHRWLTRIGMT
-114 EEARLIDELAGPAA
+114 EAKLIDELAGPAA

-142 FFSRPDARAGADRAV
+142 FFSRAEARASADRAV
-157 AYLGDVVDRAR
+157 AYLGDVVGRVR
-168 RRDLPA
+168 RGDLPA
-174 LLGRLEVEATAA
+174 LLDRLEVEATAA
-186 APQLVPTDLMY
+186 APQLVPTDLTY
-197 PDVGV
+197 PEVGV
-202 TGLLSDGL
+202 TAALHDAL
-210 PPGFGAPELVS
+210 PGVLGDPELVA
-221 GADVAALPGA
+221 GADIAALPEALGA
-231 LSALSG
+231 LSSALD
-237 ALETERTTR
+237 TERRTR
-246 VAAIAAGER
+246 LAAIGAGER
-255 LRSRATDQLL
+255 LRSTATDALL
-265 EGLGVEALR
+265 AGLGVEALR
-274 DVTRDRLRIAP
+274 EVTRDRLRIAP

-295 AVLRAGSSLADVPGI
+295 AVLAAGASLADVPGI

-327 QTMDDQPL
+327 QTMDDQPVT
-335 LLDPSART
+335 LDPADRSPA
-343 PEATDVLRQLRRWEI
+343 ATEVLRQLRRWEI

-365 PDGST
+365 PGGST

-375 ASLAPVMAPGV
+375 SALAPVMAPGV
-386 GDAMV
+386 ADILV
-391 FPTSGRG
+391 FPTAGHG
-398 IPEFRAAV
+398 IPAFRAAV
-406 AGVLRLAEV
+406 AGVLRLAED
-415 LRGSVGKLIGPD
+415 LRGSAGRVAGFEVGGAD
-427 AGADDGGAPANASD
+427 GAGAPGGPAGAPPNAT
-441 DELRADFRARP
+441 DEVLWADFLARP

-461 LGLLPDEG
+461 LGMLPDEG

-474 DLPEEIIA
+474 DLPEEIVA
-482 AIRGIDLD
+482 AIRGMDLD
-490 TRFLKASLRGYQDFA
+490 TRYLTASLRGYQDFA

-537 AREKTHFL
+537 AHERTHFL

-551 VVSNWIREVESK
+551 VVSNWVREVQSK
-563 SRLEAH
+563 TRLEAH

-576 DLAIDEWLTRGG
+576 DLAVDEWLTRGG
-588 VAVTTYGTLGSV
+588 VAVTTYGTLGAV
-600 RDRVVGCPGLAC
+600 RDRVMGCPGLAC

-633 GVIEQVEGAILLT
+633 DVIGRVEGAILLT

-669 EREKDVPVAEFRELV
+669 EGEGDVPVAEFRELV

-709 VEATGADDA
+709 VETTDADDA
-718 TYRKAVDEGNF
+718 AYRKAVDEGNF

-736 YVAGAGS
+736 FVAGGGS
-743 AKMERLIDIAE
+743 AKMERLVDIAE

-791 VPAARRQELV
+791 VPATRRQELV

-887 ELVRVSTT
+887 DLVRVSTT
-895 AEAAPEA
+895 ADSAPEA

-923 GAGSAVPEAGIE
+923 GPGAEAGE
-935 AAEET
+935 SAKLPGAEPGEAPEPGAEAGKPVAAAEE
-940 GDAVDE
+940 
-946 EAPGEAGE
+946 
-954 EPADPPRPAD
+954 PAANPLRPAD

>member
-1 MPPGYVAAR
+1 
-10 IGRAGRRGSAVR
+10 
-22 SAAGDK
+22 
-28 VTGMN
+28 MN
-33 APAARESIDLIR
+33 AVAPRESIDLIR
-45 LWSGQA
+45 RWSGQA
-51 QRVLD
+51 VRVLD
-56 GRARIAATAGQAA
+56 GRGRIADAAAGATA
-69 AELTGRTVPVKVDG
+69 ELVQRTVPVKLDG
-83 DVAWRVLPVDAA
+83 GVAWRVLPVDSA

-100 GEIVRHRWLAGIGA
+100 GEIVRHRWLTGIGM
-114 EEARLIDELAGPAA
+114 EEARLVDELAGPAA

-142 FFSRPDARAGADRAV
+142 FFSRPDARATADRAV
-157 AYLGDVVDRAR
+157 AYLGDVVDRVR
-168 RRDLPA
+168 RRELPA
-174 LLGRLEVEATAA
+174 LLDRLEVEATSA

-202 TGLLSDGL
+202 LQVLADGL
-210 PPGFGAPELVS
+210 PGGFGAPELLS
-221 GADVAALPGA
+221 GADVAALPEALGA
-231 LSALSG
+231 LAS

-246 VAAIAAGER
+246 LAAIGAGER
-255 LRSRATDQLL
+255 LRGVAVGELL
-265 EGLGVEALR
+265 AGLGVEALR

-295 AVLRAGSSLADVPGI
+295 AVLAVGASLAEVPGI
-310 GADSARKLLG
+310 GPDSARKLLG

-327 QTMDDQPL
+327 QTFDDQPVQ
-335 LLDPSART
+335 LDPANRS

-375 ASLAPVMAPGV
+375 SALAPVMAPGV
-386 GDAMV
+386 GDVVV

-398 IPEFRAAV
+398 IPEFRGAV
-406 AGVLRLAEV
+406 AGVLRLAEA
-415 LRGSVGKLIGPD
+415 LRGAAGRVAGGGDK
-427 AGADDGGAPANASD
+427 AGAATGTPPGASPNASD
-441 DELRADFRARP
+441 EEPWADFRARP

-469 DRVHG
+469 ERVHG
-474 DLPEEIIA
+474 DLPEEIVA
-482 AIRGIDLD
+482 AIRGMDLD
-490 TRFLKASLRGYQDFA
+490 TRYLAASLRGYQDFA

-537 AREKTHFL
+537 AEGRTHFL

-563 SRLEAH
+563 SRLEAR
-569 RLHGQAR
+569 RLHGAAR
-576 DLAIDEWLTRGG
+576 ELAVDEWLTRGG
-588 VAVTTYGTLGSV
+588 VGVTTYGTLGTV
-600 RDRVVGCPGLAC
+600 RDRVAACPGLAC

-622 NPGAKRSQLLA
+622 NPAAKRSQLLA
-633 GVIEQVEGAILLT
+633 GVIAEVDGAILLT

-658 TLVRYLRPDLL
+658 TLVGYLRPDLV
-669 EREKDVPVAEFRELV
+669 EGEKDVPVAEFRELV

-694 DVLDELPELVEVDDW
+694 DVLDELPDLVEVDDW
-709 VEATGADDA
+709 VEATEADEA
-718 TYRKAVDEGNF
+718 AYRKAVGEGNF

-743 AKMERLIDIAE
+743 AKVERLVDIAE

-771 VLDSVMVALGDVAVG
+771 VIDTVMAVLGDVAVG

-791 VPAARRQELV
+791 VPANRRQELV
-801 DEFSAAE
+801 DEFSAAD

-887 ELVRVSTT
+887 DVVRVSTT

-923 GAGSAVPEAGIE
+923 VDPEN
-935 AAEET
+935 
-940 GDAVDE
+940 
-946 EAPGEAGE
+946 
-954 EPADPPRPAD
+954 RP